1 MEANRKTGAAIVSTG
16 VDGQPCYAM
25 FEASSVTAEGAFLSG
40 PLLLEVQESFT
51 VELAL
56 PDGDKVRT
64 RARVVRV
71 AHGDAPGMDISFI
84 DLPEDAKRKLSNGR
98 ND

>member
-1 MEANRKTGAAIVSTG
+1 MEANRKTSAAIVST

-25 FEASSVTAEGAFLSG
+25 FEASGVTVHGAFLSG

-71 AHGDAPGMDISFI
+71 ASGVAAGMDISFI
-84 DLPEDAKRKLSNGR
+84 DLPDEAKRKLSNGR